1 MLQQGE
7 YSTGKLLGN
16 NISSDLC
23 IPIGL
28 ILPAKYEFIVEN
40 EHEIEP
46 IDCPSIEEKKM
57 AQLLNLILHP
67 VSKKRRTRKN
77 RVREP

>member
-1 MLQQGE
+1 MLHQGE

-28 ILPAKYEFIVEN
+28 ILPDKYEFIVEK
-40 EHEIEP
+40 EDEIEP
-46 IDCPSIEEKKM
+46 IDCPSIEEKKKWH
-57 AQLLNLILHP
+57 NY
-67 VSKKRRTRKN
+67 
-77 RVREP
+77 

>member
-1 MLQQGE
+1 MLQEGE

-23 IPIGL
+23 VPIGL
-28 ILPAKYEFIVEN
+28 ILPEKYEFMIEK
-40 EHEIEP
+40 EEEIEP
-46 IDCPSIEEKKM
+46 IDCQSIEEKKM

-67 VSKKRRTRKN
+67 VSKKNRTRKN
-77 RVREP
+77 REPH

>member
-1 MLQQGE
+1 MLHQGE

-28 ILPAKYEFIVEN
+28 ILPDKYEFIVEK
-40 EHEIEP
+40 EDEIEP

-57 AQLLNLILHP
+57 AQLLNLILHK
-67 VSKKRRTRKN
+67 VSKKRRTRKKHIT
-77 RVREP
+77 